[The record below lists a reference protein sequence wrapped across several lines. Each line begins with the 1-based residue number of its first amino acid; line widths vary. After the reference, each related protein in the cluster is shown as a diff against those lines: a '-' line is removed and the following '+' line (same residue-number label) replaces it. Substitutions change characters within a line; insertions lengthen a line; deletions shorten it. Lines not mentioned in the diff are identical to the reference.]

1 MAENYRGLNV
11 NVYLADIDDKETS
24 LSNLGIN
31 IADLDAIRGISDA
44 GVNSLD
50 LRTISGLDVD
60 QKKELYAMARTSS
73 AIGNLIRDLK
83 DIGRPLDFNMR
94 IDDQVRAGAIKYNY
108 MDWTSPTNV
117 KTADISTSRV
127 SSWSSTDSP
136 ATSTSDIFY
145 GGEVRVTG
153 NTVEAANVQV
163 QEAPV
168 LARYPAEAPTHTI
181 TIEVNG
187 QAKEFHA
194 MKGIPLTFTG
204 FFRNAN
210 LRGRVSQDGT
220 IVPTWTVTNED
231 DNRFYETYTPSDE
244 NNPRAGGS
252 SIIGSNSTWYF
263 RDSKAH
269 PRILNFYYNPD
280 RILEFDLN
288 GINLSELPNVALPT
302 LTTYNLT
309 YNDFYEVPR
318 FDIIA
323 PAMTSINMTGNNL
336 SRIGVSAQTQLNRL
350 PSTIQTVTFNGC
362 FSESVDLDLSAYT
375 NLRTLNLDSYY
386 SSYSRR
392 YLSGTVTPK
401 VAPSIISYN
410 LSHQGYSRLS
420 KSVMDAPNL
429 VTLNITANDI
439 VAAREDGTTN
449 DVDIDFASN
458 DLQNF
463 YSYSNNH
470 AIVPANGNTINSI
483 VNYYHR
489 YSTPTGIGTAG
500 SRSVSG
506 KFNGATAL
514 TTINLYGTSAQG
526 DIGSDFSNLPSL
538 RTLEV
543 RWSWMGGSFNANSFA
558 NTTRLQSLLLAGSYY
573 NNSNFFGAS
582 FDGNGDLIS
591 RGGVLRPTTDLRSL
605 YVYHNRSI
613 SGPLPDFA
621 KNKELRV
628 LYAHATSLNGVIPNF
643 SGNPRL
649 YYIRCSSSS
658 FTGSPPSFNGNQFY
672 YLYLYGNNL
681 SGPIPLQQGS
691 NIRRLWL
698 HYNSGINGTVPTFQY
713 TPRMQYLYLYN
724 CSISQYD
731 TETLDKNT
739 WLIKFDISNNRLNI
753 GSVRNIVTDM
763 VENYKN
769 NPRRGVT
776 VNCLGQTD
784 PAGNSVTEAAV
795 AADEATADNIAF
807 LRSVGWT
814 ILI

>member
-280 RILEFDLN
+280 RILEFDLK
-288 GINLSELPNVALPT
+288 
-302 LTTYNLT
+302 
-309 YNDFYEVPR
+309 
-318 FDIIA
+318 
-323 PAMTSINMTGNNL
+323 
-336 SRIGVSAQTQLNRL
+336 IGR
-350 PSTIQTVTFNGC
+350 
-362 FSESVDLDLSAYT
+362 
-375 NLRTLNLDSYY
+375 
-386 SSYSRR
+386 
-392 YLSGTVTPK
+392 
-401 VAPSIISYN
+401 
-410 LSHQGYSRLS
+410 
-420 KSVMDAPNL
+420 
-429 VTLNITANDI
+429 
-439 VAAREDGTTN
+439 AR
-449 DVDIDFASN
+449 V
-458 DLQNF
+458 
-463 YSYSNNH
+463 
-470 AIVPANGNTINSI
+470 
-483 VNYYHR
+483 
-489 YSTPTGIGTAG
+489 
-500 SRSVSG
+500 
-506 KFNGATAL
+506 
-514 TTINLYGTSAQG
+514 
-526 DIGSDFSNLPSL
+526 
-538 RTLEV
+538 
-543 RWSWMGGSFNANSFA
+543 
-558 NTTRLQSLLLAGSYY
+558 
-573 NNSNFFGAS
+573 
-582 FDGNGDLIS
+582 
-591 RGGVLRPTTDLRSL
+591 
-605 YVYHNRSI
+605 
-613 SGPLPDFA
+613 
-621 KNKELRV
+621 
-628 LYAHATSLNGVIPNF
+628 
-643 SGNPRL
+643 
-649 YYIRCSSSS
+649 
-658 FTGSPPSFNGNQFY
+658 
-672 YLYLYGNNL
+672 
-681 SGPIPLQQGS
+681 
-691 NIRRLWL
+691 
-698 HYNSGINGTVPTFQY
+698 
-713 TPRMQYLYLYN
+713 
-724 CSISQYD
+724 
-731 TETLDKNT
+731 
-739 WLIKFDISNNRLNI
+739 
-753 GSVRNIVTDM
+753 
-763 VENYKN
+763 
-769 NPRRGVT
+769 
-776 VNCLGQTD
+776 
-784 PAGNSVTEAAV
+784 
-795 AADEATADNIAF
+795 
-807 LRSVGWT
+807 
-814 ILI
+814 